1 MAFQIGSITFLS
13 QRQTSTCSH
22 SDVLKP
28 VFLNWH
34 SVITNSN
41 IFFFQISY
49 IESKNNG
56 QHSGSLNMPFWHVC
70 TELSMLSTNFLDSTR
85 IYSMLK
91 LSA

>member
-1 MAFQIGSITFLS
+1 MAV
-13 QRQTSTCSH
+13 SH
-22 SDVLKP
+22 FYHNVKLRHAVAPHVLKP
-28 VFLNWH
+28 VFSNWH

-41 IFFFQISY
+41 IFQISF

-56 QHSGSLNMPFWHVC
+56 QNSGSLNMPFWHVC
-70 TELSMLSTNFLDSTR
+70 TELSMLSTNFLDRTR